1 MKAARAT
8 RSGGFTLLELIVTL
22 IMVSMMAAMVV
33 PYFLTGITK
42 SSEPITRMAAPLD
55 LQNVMARIVADYYS
69 QAMYM
74 HDLSLL
80 NAQIVTGNYGITA
93 SHTLTKD
100 PNFKF
105 IVTDLNTALKV
116 TIRDNATQQV
126 VTYVFTKQL

>member
-1 MKAARAT
+1 MNAVRAT

-55 LQNVMARIVADYYS
+55 LQTVMARIVADYYS

-80 NAQIVTGNYGITA
+80 NAQIITGNYGITA
-93 SHTLTKD
+93 SHTVTKD

-105 IVTDLNTALKV
+105 FVADLSTALKV
-116 TIRDNATQQV
+116 TIRDNTTQQV

>member
-1 MKAARAT
+1 MSRSRAGA
-8 RSGGFTLLELIVTL
+8 SGGFTLIELIVTL

-55 LQNVMARIVADYYS
+55 LQAVMSRIVADYYS

-80 NAQIVTGNYGITA
+80 NANIVTGNYGITA

-105 IVTDLNTALKV
+105 FAADLNTALKV
-116 TIRDNATQQV
+116 TVRDNATQQA